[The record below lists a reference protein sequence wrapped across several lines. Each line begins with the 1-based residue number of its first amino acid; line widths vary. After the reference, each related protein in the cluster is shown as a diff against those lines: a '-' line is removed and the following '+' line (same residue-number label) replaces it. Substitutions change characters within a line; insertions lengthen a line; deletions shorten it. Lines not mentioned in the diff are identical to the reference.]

1 MASGDVAVDGLGELD
16 GWLDDHWDPDATVG
30 AWWDLLGGTG
40 WAAPTLPSDRCGRGA
55 TAAEGDAIAAR
66 LGARGVLGPPAGT
79 GMAIVAPTLAAHADA
94 GQVEALLRPIV
105 TGRAAWCLLF
115 SEPGAGTDLAS
126 LTTTAMPDGDGWRL
140 DGRKTWATGAHL
152 ADMAI
157 VLARTGPPDSRH
169 RGLTCFALD
178 MRAGEGIEV
187 RPMREMTG
195 RALSNDVSLD
205 GAWVPADGVIGGVG
219 DGWAVVNV
227 ALTSER
233 RSVGAHRSSP
243 AVAGSRSGDLQR
255 PAGEVATRPRR
266 ARTTPLPPD
275 VVARRVAASPGR
287 TPARQDLARL
297 HTAVAVARW
306 TAARAAALDAAGR
319 PLPGAA
325 NIAKLWAGEI
335 ARRSAAVALGA
346 LGGRGALHAYDGDP
360 PDDDEAAAQA
370 TAMALAAPAV
380 SLVGGVDLVQRD
392 LLGERVL
399 GLPKAPAG

>member
-1 MASGDVAVDGLGELD
+1 VASGDVAVDGLGELD

-40 WAAPTLPSDRCGRGA
+40 WATPTLPSDRCGRGA

-105 TGRAAWCLLF
+105 SGRQAWCLLF
-115 SEPGAGTDLAS
+115 SEPGAGTDLAA
-126 LTTTAMPDGDGWRL
+126 LTTTATPDGDGWRL

-157 VLARTGPPDSRH
+157 VLARTGPADSRH

-178 MRAGEGIEV
+178 MGQRDGIDV

-195 RALSNDVSLD
+195 RALSNDVVLD
-205 GAWVPADGVIGGVG
+205 GAWVPADRVIGDVG
-219 DGWAVVNV
+219 DGWTVVNV

-243 AVAGSRSGDLQR
+243 AVVGSRSGDLDR
-255 PAGEVATRPRR
+255 PAGEVAVRPRR
-266 ARTTPLPPD
+266 ARATPLPPD
-275 VVARRVAASPGR
+275 VVARRVAGAPADVA
-287 TPARQDLARL
+287 ARQDLARL
-297 HTAVAVARW
+297 HTAVEVARW
-306 TAARAAALDAAGR
+306 TAARAAALDGAGR
-319 PLPGAA
+319 PLAGAP

-346 LGGRGALHAYDGDP
+346 LGARGTLHAYDGDP

-370 TAMALAAPAV
+370 TAMALGSPAV

-399 GLPKAPAG
+399 GLPKSPTG